1 MPARK
6 KAARRKGTRR
16 KPSARAGKA
25 AGRASSSSRAGRP
38 GRPRSGSRAG
48 RPARGGARAGAA
60 SLADRL
66 ALLVEH
72 AAAGALRF
80 AVDAGGREFGTWL
93 PEASEMRREA
103 GAYLRELR
111 QLAGLT
117 VDELADAIELG
128 DRSLIEA
135 VEEGTATLSFE
146 LVLRIAAILARHD
159 PVPFVARLIR
169 TYNPVLWQLLD
180 DWGVGR
186 LPLQLERERQ
196 FVNVLRGHDEAR
208 ALPDRDFEAV
218 LAFTRAA
225 FELALHFAA
234 RAPEPA
240 EPEAAA
246 LAGG

>member
-1 MPARK
+1 MAARK
-6 KAARRKGTRR
+6 KAARKKNARR
-16 KPSARAGKA
+16 KPSAGSGKA
-25 AGRASSSSRAGRP
+25 ARRRPPRGRI
-38 GRPRSGSRAG
+38 
-48 RPARGGARAGAA
+48 A

-72 AAAGALRF
+72 AAAGALRI
-80 AVDAGGREFGTWL
+80 AVDEGGRELGAWL
-93 PEASEMRREA
+93 PDATEMRREA

-111 QLAGLT
+111 ELAGLT
-117 VDELADAIELG
+117 VDELADAVELG
-128 DRSLIEA
+128 DRSRLDA

-146 LVLRIAAILARHD
+146 LVLRLAAILARHD

-180 DWGVGR
+180 DWGIGR

-208 ALPDRDFEAV
+208 ALADRDFEAV
-218 LAFTRAA
+218 LAFTRSA

-234 RAPEPA
+234 ARAPQPA
-240 EPEAAA
+240 
-246 LAGG
+246 AGAPAPPAGR